1 MLCEFGFVVDEKTGC
16 EVCEC
21 AEVEVACAMDVQ
33 MCKDGTAVSR
43 DPENDCEFTECPS
56 ILSFIFDNT
65 LQYFCLYFNGE
76 TLHSG

>member
-21 AEVEVACAMDVQ
+21 VEMEVCAMDVY
-33 MCKDGTAVSR
+33 MCEDGTAVSR

-56 ILSFIFDNT
+56 S
-65 LQYFCLYFNGE
+65 YFLFLYVF
-76 TLHSG
+76 